1 MDVSQKTADPILEN
15 SVEQFPAK
23 VGDVDEIALVDIL
36 KFLQRQFKVIGGVTF
51 LVIMIATVTNLITP
65 KQSRREVIVR
75 LSLPLEINLSSDD
88 ALSDALQDPV
98 LVQEKIA
105 VAANLALAQ
114 DFSAALSNQAGPA
127 LVTASFSPS
136 TDERPERFQLLLKSA
151 DPDVLEEAS
160 KLALDSVQVAAG
172 NVVESYLEPEIA
184 WLDVLIQ
191 RKQEKVNRLANQ
203 SRSNTTIN
211 NGSPTELANVLQL
224 SQQSALAEEI
234 SRLIDYE
241 LQRDSLLEL
250 QARDEPLVGI
260 KVVMESQA
268 QVSSSLLQKLVLSMV
283 AGLMVGILIAIVVDQ
298 LPHNQTHD
306 VQH

>member
-51 LVIMIATVTNLITP
+51 LVIMIATVTNLMTP

-88 ALSDALQDPV
+88 ALSDALRDPA
-98 LVQEKIA
+98 LVQEEIA
-105 VAANLALAQ
+105 AAANLALTK
-114 DFSAALSNQAGPA
+114 DFSAALSNQASPS

-151 DPDVLEEAS
+151 EPDVLEEAS
-160 KLALDSVQVAAG
+160 KLALDSVQMAAG

-191 RKQEKVNRLANQ
+191 RQQEKVNRLTNQ
-203 SRSNTTIN
+203 LRSNTTID
-211 NGSPTELANVLQL
+211 NGAPTALANVLQL
-224 SQQSALAEEI
+224 SQQSVLAEEI
-234 SRLIDYE
+234 SSLIDYE

-250 QARDEPLVGI
+250 QARDEPLVDI
-260 KVVMESQA
+260 KVLIESQA
-268 QVSSSLLQKLVLSMV
+268 QVSSSLLQQLVLSMV